1 MASDIHAL
9 WPACRNPE
17 CFFMVVKKKPAEPGG
32 EDKSQEGRNYL
43 VLFTGIVPGAG
54 VVYPSGRL
62 SGKAS
67 GIAGERGIP
76 ASSFMG
82 DDSGRRLNRRR
93 LGCRLLSH
101 AAIADRAGYFFH
113 TLCGLSALDERLY
126 ASFGVYGDIRK
137 PHAAKK
143 QGKQFGGV
151 WRNQPVPVA
160 IDTDCRGLQL
170 YNMGGKR
177 LAVIFYPHFFPGN
190 GVGHAVF
197 IAGSGACAH
206 SPDRN
211 AVSHSPRSQY
221 FRFSVFYRIALRR
234 PDGRTGRADGGWH
247 DACLSVFN
255 PDS

>member
-43 VLFTGIVPGAG
+43 VLFTGIVPGFG

-67 GIAGERGIP
+67 GIAGEWGIP

-82 DDSGRRLNRRR
+82 DDSGWHLNRRR
-93 LGCRLLSH
+93 LGRCLSSY
-101 AAIADRAGYFFH
+101 AVIADYAGHLFH

-126 ASFGVYGDIRK
+126 ASFGICGDIRK

-143 QGKQFGGV
+143 PGNQFGGV

-160 IDTDCRGLQL
+160 IGTDCRRLQL

-190 GVGHAVF
+190 GVGHAAFV
-197 IAGSGACAH
+197 AGSGACAH

-211 AVSHSPRSQY
+211 AASHSPRGQY
-221 FRFSVFYRIALRR
+221 FCFSVFYRFALRR
-234 PDGRTGRADGGWH
+234 PDRRTGRADGDWH
-247 DACLSVFN
+247 DAGLSVFN